1 MLPEKPA
8 CGFFSQIISL
18 FLNRYNNEMQE
29 FSVGHG
35 GGLGLDSSY
44 GNYYDTCMLRVST
57 ITGYA
62 D

>member
-1 MLPEKPA
+1 
-8 CGFFSQIISL
+8 
-18 FLNRYNNEMQE
+18 MQE